1 MFKIEKT
8 LLISQN
14 VDNLAFINVI
24 KQFLKETNMLISNI
38 HLTHVQLK
46 KDIGDSFPLETNLY
60 DGSWYKN
67 LLIAAEIII
76 DRLHSR
82 IDPNKDYLKMFDDI
96 HDCDFVE
103 FAKKWNKINFM
114 VKYNLQESEWLNMCK
129 QFNVQS
135 TSRKLEEI
143 IARKVVINLP
153 LLRSISL
160 NIEKYRSVAKTL
172 DNQGTADYDNLL
184 SLLVPKQ
191 TEQTPSSNM
200 ASQDQSSLDSTKPQT
215 MPSTSLLVNKEAK
228 GPLSP
233 IKKEMDQIL
242 KWIKLREEEIKLFKN
257 KMNKTVDP
265 QELKAIDR
273 QLDAVWKELEANE
286 NLLKAAKNLVPVDPL
301 AKDMAQI
308 ARWAKEQED
317 AIKRFHK
324 SRNGDTANKEELKEL
339 EKFLAMIQKDLVFVN
354 DELAKAKNLL
364 PTDPM
369 VREMSTILSWIKSR
383 QPDIRAYKRKLVGES
398 INDELKLIE
407 RELSLLDGRETEVET
422 TIKYINSNRP
432 IDPYKKELDELLR
445 WITAKE
451 KEIRKERKLVANE
464 LNVVD
469 KELNK
474 KMYGLLDDV
483 EPFHERLKRE
493 IKYTDNQIKDAENE
507 LKPPRSQDT
516 SKRKVLLAPPSNVE
530 PKNKNE
536 LAPVVQSS
544 APIVKYDK
552 EKLYDIAKIYDVE
565 AEVLMAAIEILPKEL
580 AARGRKEIP
589 KMLQHL
595 LDNGYIEVNENY
607 VSDPKNK
614 YKLKQVSKVS
624 V

>member
-191 TEQTPSSNM
+191 VEQIPTTTTTDQTQTSN
-200 ASQDQSSLDSTKPQT
+200 QPTQTQT
-215 MPSTSLLVNKEAK
+215 MPSTSLLVNKEVK

-233 IKKEMDQIL
+233 VKKEMDQIL
-242 KWIKLREEEIKLFKN
+242 KWIKLREEEIRLFKN
-257 KMNKTVDP
+257 KMNKSVDP

-273 QLDAVWKELEANE
+273 QLEAIRKELESNE
-286 NLLKAAKNLVPVDPL
+286 NLLKSAKGLVPVDPL

-324 SRNGDTANKEELKEL
+324 SRSGDASAKEELKEL
-339 EKFLAMIQKDLVFVN
+339 EKFLAAIQKESVFVN

-369 VREMSTILSWIKSR
+369 VREMSNILSWIKSR

-407 RELSLLDGRETEVET
+407 RELSLLDGRETEIET
-422 TIKYINSNRP
+422 TIRYINSNRP

-445 WITAKE
+445 WISAKE
-451 KEIRKERKLVANE
+451 KEIRKERQTVANQISA
-464 LNVVD
+464 VD
-469 KELNK
+469 QEVNK
-474 KMYGLLDDV
+474 QLYRLLDAID
-483 EPFHERLKRE
+483 PFHERLKRE
-493 IKYTDNQIKDAENE
+493 IKYTDNQIKDAQNE
-507 LKPPRSQDT
+507 LDSPRSKDT
-516 SKRKVLLAPPSNVE
+516 SKRKVLLAPPSQVE
-530 PKNKNE
+530 NKNV
-536 LAPVVQSS
+536 LAPTIQPP
-544 APIVKYDK
+544 APVVKYDK
-552 EKLYDIAKIYDVE
+552 EKLYDIAKVYDVE

-580 AARGRKEIP
+580 AMRGRKEIP

-595 LDNGYIEVNENY
+595 LDNGYIEINENY